1 MLKLEDQTR
10 PHNLSPLA
18 RWLRHTVAQPQVQLK
33 LRLRGNNLHL
43 LCEGNPCPD
52 VAIVTA
58 RLIQGLTQ
66 TPLASLLPADH
77 PPIYQVL
84 LYGRTTGS
92 QRPAWTE
99 LIYLNQ
105 LDRYLE
111 DLENRSERPELWDD
125 TTSATCVDR
134 PLGREPLTLVSAPTV
149 SQTLP
154 VTSTAIVVSNQ
165 SLARQGDP
173 DAIARYLSETLSALG
188 VSVTPKVRTI
198 RVSNPTPSH
207 QAQAIFLHPDR
218 TQRLCI
224 HCESTYRVDPAV
236 VAEPIATQL
245 RELNLSGY
253 RDALVFSQVRGES
266 QAEWVLRVDLTPP
279 AEMLREWARW
289 GDLVAL
295 TQIVSQALGMATTDV
310 SILQQETT
318 LYIFCKQGAENP
330 ARDVQAVGDRPS
342 HEAISNA
349 EATESRRH
357 LPKRPAPPVSPA
369 PDQATTK
376 AILTTLLTD
385 LAPQGAKAA
394 AIYGLAANT
403 TLPAVG
409 TEPALSTIPVWVDW
423 IDLPGAVHEAL
434 AVSTRTLAEQGDLLA
449 IVVLLT
455 RQLNPDLDQQLA
467 TGGTRVQVLRKGD
480 LIHVMTDAPRC
491 PRQSQVG
498 PLIARF
504 IRQLRLGGISG
515 VRVYGRRA
523 GQKRPRWCY
532 GVDFVPRNRL
542 VPEATPEFAAS
553 DAYVGD
559 LLASAGDLSL
569 AGPASG
575 ALSDLAALPTLGTV
589 ATQVCQTLIQRLQ
602 QTLIQ
607 WQLCVPRDD
616 AMAQRLTLAP
626 RQSLAVA
633 VVWGALGLVLTV
645 QMDWLLG
652 RALQAQTEVPSAI
665 AAIVDS
671 PNPPLSSP
679 KPSMGSW
686 PADTGGDLPL
696 SAAAGTVQPEP
707 GSIPL
712 SNPEQATTP
721 AAGLS
726 STPDRLSST
735 GKFDGNSGSLA
746 DAIAAPIAPLAGV
759 TLNPAQTPTDSPAF
773 NPSAFTRG
781 SYGEGMTEPAFPDPE
796 ATPAADRG
804 TALPASALQ
813 DTLKATAVIAAAPT
827 DYPSFGAQQLDQKL
841 ALYRYHLQTAG
852 PPDVLIIGSSRALR
866 GVDPTQLQQALQ
878 QPDRP
883 PLRVFNFGVN
893 GATAQVV
900 DLIVRQLLRPE
911 ELPRLII
918 WADGARAFNS
928 GRVDITFNAIA
939 VSDGYRQL
947 QAGTLPPLT
956 APSSST
962 LTGATPAPVPLPP
975 QSLAESYQQANTW
988 LSDRLAQASQIYRDR
1003 YQLKHWLGRQLN
1015 AIAAGVFPSPNP
1027 TVTTLPGQPP
1037 PSAEGAA
1044 MDAFVK
1050 QTKVDINGFL
1060 PLSVQFNP
1068 ATYYQQYARVSGSYD
1083 SDYANFTLVG
1093 EQHDALLN
1101 LLSWTR
1107 EQGVEVVF
1115 LNLPLT
1121 DTYLDPV
1128 RMDYER
1134 EFQAYLAQ
1142 QALTTGLL
1150 TRDWSQI
1157 WLQEYRYFSDPS
1169 HLNRYGAYAI
1179 SQRLA
1184 QDPRISWPSAPRGE

>member
-1 MLKLEDQTR
+1 MEQLHRPPIANQWLVQWGIAVMLKLEEHTR
-10 PHNLSPLA
+10 PQNLLPLA
-18 RWLRHTVAQPQVQLK
+18 RWLRQTLALPQVRLK
-33 LRLRGNNLHL
+33 LRVRGNNLHL

-52 VAIVTA
+52 VATVTA
-58 RLIQGLTQ
+58 KLIQGFTQ
-66 TPLASLLPADH
+66 TPLANLVPPGY

-84 LYGRTTGS
+84 LYGRTIGS

-111 DLENRSERPELWDD
+111 HLEALADRSAVGADD
-125 TTSATCVDR
+125 PPPHLPPAHGDA
-134 PLGREPLTLVSAPTV
+134 LALVSAPAPP
-149 SQTLP
+149 LAPP

-173 DAIARYLSETLSALG
+173 EAIARYLSETLSLLG
-188 VSVTPKVRTI
+188 VSVLPKVRTI
-198 RVSNPTPSH
+198 RVAATDTTH
-207 QAQAIFLHPDR
+207 HAQGIFLHPDR

-224 HCESTYRVDPAV
+224 YCESSYRVDPAV
-236 VAEPIATQL
+236 VADPIATQL
-245 RELNLSGY
+245 RGLGLSGY
-253 RDALVFSQVRGES
+253 RDALVFSQVRGEG

-279 AEMLREWARW
+279 EEMLREWARW
-289 GDLVAL
+289 GDLAAL
-295 TQIVSQALGMATTDV
+295 TQIVTQALGRAVQV

-318 LYIFCKQGAENP
+318 LYLFCKQFCQPGDDPGSGAT
-330 ARDVQAVGDRPS
+330 G
-342 HEAISNA
+342 I
-349 EATESRRH
+349 
-357 LPKRPAPPVSPA
+357 APIASPA
-369 PDQATTK
+369 PDQAVTK
-376 AILTTLLTD
+376 AILAPLLTE

-403 TLPAVG
+403 TLPAAG
-409 TEPALSTIPVWVDW
+409 SEPTLTTIPAWVDW
-423 IDLPGAVHEAL
+423 LDLPGSDHEAL
-434 AVSTRTLAEQGDLLA
+434 AVPTRTLAEQGDLLA

-455 RQLNPDLDQQLA
+455 RQLNPNLEQQLA
-467 TGGTRVQVLRKGD
+467 TGGIRVQVLRKGD

-498 PLIARF
+498 QSIAQF

-542 VPEATPEFAAS
+542 VPEAMPEFAAS

-559 LLASAGDLSL
+559 LLASTGDLSL
-569 AGPASG
+569 DAAATG
-575 ALSDLAALPTLGTV
+575 LFSDLDTGPKLGTV
-589 ATQVCQTLIQRLQ
+589 ITQIRQTLRQRLQ

-607 WQLCVPRDD
+607 WQLCVPRD
-616 AMAQRLTLAP
+616 APQPLALAP

-633 VVWGALGLVLTV
+633 IVWGALGLVLTV
-645 QMDWLLG
+645 QADWLLA
-652 RALQAQTEVPSAI
+652 RALNAQNPVASTASPALRVGSAAITDSPDTPTLPTAAPNSPTPIEAVPLPTATTSPTAGLPSSPSAVSDATPEEFPEGTGMG
-665 AAIVDS
+665 AAPAPD
-671 PNPPLSSP
+671 LS
-679 KPSMGSW
+679 
-686 PADTGGDLPL
+686 
-696 SAAAGTVQPEP
+696 
-707 GSIPL
+707 
-712 SNPEQATTP
+712 
-721 AAGLS
+721 AGLS
-726 STPDRLSST
+726 
-735 GKFDGNSGSLA
+735 
-746 DAIAAPIAPLAGV
+746 
-759 TLNPAQTPTDSPAF
+759 LNPASADRDDAAF
-773 NPSAFTRG
+773 NADGFTRQEPETTLETIADPWAKPMAEPGEQSAFR
-781 SYGEGMTEPAFPDPE
+781 E
-796 ATPAADRG
+796 ATRSGQP
-804 TALPASALQ
+804 PASDLQ

-827 DYPSFGAQQLDQKL
+827 DYPSFSAQQLDQKL
-841 ALYRYHLQTAG
+841 ALYRHHLQTTG
-852 PPDVLIIGSSRALR
+852 LPDVMIIGSSRALR

-878 QPDRP
+878 QPEQP

-911 ELPRLII
+911 ELPPLII

-928 GRVDITFNAIA
+928 GRVDITYNAIA

-947 QAGTLPPLT
+947 QAGILPPLT
-956 APSSST
+956 APS
-962 LTGATPAPVPLPP
+962 TPTIAAELGVPSPLPP
-975 QSLAESYQQANTW
+975 LSLADSYQQANQW
-988 LSDRLAQASQIYRDR
+988 LSDRLARLSMIYRDR
-1003 YQLKHWLGRQLN
+1003 YQLKNWLGQHLN
-1015 AIAAGVFPSPNP
+1015 TIATAVSPSPSDAAAS
-1027 TVTTLPGQPP
+1027 LPGQPP

-1050 QTKVDINGFL
+1050 QSKVDINGFL

-1068 ATYYQQYARVSGSYD
+1068 ATYYQQYARVSGTYD

-1093 EQHDALLN
+1093 QQHEALQN
-1101 LLSWTR
+1101 LLGWTR
-1107 EQGVEVVF
+1107 QHGVEVVF
-1115 LNLPLT
+1115 VNLPLT

-1142 QALTTGLL
+1142 QALTSGLL
-1150 TRDWSQI
+1150 VRDWSQI
-1157 WLQEYRYFSDPS
+1157 WLQEYPYFSDPS

-1184 QDPRISWPSAPRGE
+1184 QDPRIAWPHANRKAPF

>member
-1 MLKLEDQTR
+1 MLKLEEHTR
-10 PHNLSPLA
+10 PKNLSALA
-18 RWLRHTVAQPQVQLK
+18 RWLRHTVALPQVRLK
-33 LRLRGNNLHL
+33 LRVRGNNLHV

-52 VAIVTA
+52 VATVTA
-58 RLIQGLTQ
+58 KLIQGLTH
-66 TPLASLLPADH
+66 TPLSSLLPADY

-111 DLENRSERPELWDD
+111 HLEALADLPEEWAVAPPTL
-125 TTSATCVDR
+125 ADR
-134 PLGREPLTLVSAPTV
+134 PVGEPLTLVPPPAVPLTP
-149 SQTLP
+149 P
-154 VTSTAIVVSNQ
+154 VTSSAIVVSNQ

-188 VSVTPKVRTI
+188 VSVTPTVRT
-198 RVSNPTPSH
+198 VQVADPSTPH
-207 QAQAIFLHPDR
+207 HAQAIALHPER

-224 HCESTYRVDPAV
+224 YCESTYRVDPAV

-245 RELNLSGY
+245 RGLSLSGY

-279 AEMLREWARW
+279 DEMLREWARW

-295 TQIVSQALGMATTDV
+295 TRIVSEALGATVQGVQV

-318 LYIFCKQGAENP
+318 LYLFCKQGSPLGTDNP
-330 ARDVQAVGDRPS
+330 ASLTATGPAPEQAV
-342 HEAISNA
+342 
-349 EATESRRH
+349 
-357 LPKRPAPPVSPA
+357 
-369 PDQATTK
+369 TK
-376 AILTTLLTD
+376 AILAALLTD

-403 TLPAVG
+403 TLPAAG
-409 TEPALSTIPVWVDW
+409 TEPTLTTIPAWVDW
-423 IDLPGAVHEAL
+423 LDLPGTEHEAL

-455 RQLNPDLDQQLA
+455 RQLNPDLEQQLA

-480 LIHVMTDAPRC
+480 LIHVMADAPRC
-491 PRQSQVG
+491 PRQAQVG
-498 PLIARF
+498 QPIAHF

-542 VPEATPEFAAS
+542 VPEAMPEFAAS

-569 AGPASG
+569 AGTG
-575 ALSDLAALPTLGTV
+575 AGVFADLETGPKLATV
-589 ATQVCQTLIQRLQ
+589 VTQVRQTLRQRLQ
-602 QTLIQ
+602 QALIQ
-607 WQLCVPRDD
+607 WQLCVPRN
-616 AMAQRLTLAP
+616 AAQQPTLAP
-626 RQSLAVA
+626 HQSLAVA

-645 QMDWLLG
+645 QMDWVLG
-652 RALQAQTEVPSAI
+652 RALQAQIQTPGAI
-665 AAIVDS
+665 AAI
-671 PNPPLSSP
+671 
-679 KPSMGSW
+679 
-686 PADTGGDLPL
+686 
-696 SAAAGTVQPEP
+696 
-707 GSIPL
+707 
-712 SNPEQATTP
+712 
-721 AAGLS
+721 
-726 STPDRLSST
+726 
-735 GKFDGNSGSLA
+735 
-746 DAIAAPIAPLAGV
+746 
-759 TLNPAQTPTDSPAF
+759 TDSPAGAIAS
-773 NPSAFTRG
+773 PPTYPHHPPTPAPTDTTDRVPLPG
-781 SYGEGMTEPAFPDPE
+781 DGAGELASPLPMSGESGDQHSTASPIAAMPE
-796 ATPAADRG
+796 AFAGITLDPSEAGIDDEAFNAAGFTADQGGTLALPAPEPGDWDAAPPRG
-804 TALPASALQ
+804 DGPLPASALQ
-813 DTLKATAVIAAAPT
+813 DTLKATAIIAAAPT
-827 DYPSFGAQQLDQKL
+827 DYPSFSAQQLDQKL
-841 ALYRYHLQTAG
+841 ALYRHHLQTEG
-852 PPDVLIIGSSRALR
+852 PPDVMIIGSSRALR

-911 ELPRLII
+911 ELPPLII

-928 GRVDITFNAIA
+928 GRTDITYNAIA

-956 APSSST
+956 APANPSATSVST
-962 LTGATPAPVPLPP
+962 APVPLPP
-975 QSLAESYQQANTW
+975 QSLADSYQQANQW
-988 LSDRLAQASQIYRDR
+988 LSDRLAQVSTIYRDR
-1003 YQLKHWLGRQLN
+1003 YQLKNWLGHQLN
-1015 AIAAGVFPSPNP
+1015 AIAAGVQPHIRDGSAA
-1027 TVTTLPGQPP
+1027 LPGQPP

-1050 QTKVDINGFL
+1050 QAKVDIHGFL
-1060 PLSVQFNP
+1060 PIEAQFNP
-1068 ATYYQQYARVSGSYD
+1068 ATYYQQYARVSGTYD
-1083 SDYANFTLVG
+1083 SDYANFTLMG
-1093 EQHDALLN
+1093 QQHDALLN

-1107 EQGVEVVF
+1107 QHEVTVVF
-1115 LNLPLT
+1115 VNLPLT

-1128 RMDYER
+1128 RLEHER
-1134 EFQAYLAQ
+1134 EFQAYLTQ
-1142 QALTTGLL
+1142 QGLSTGLL
-1150 TRDWSQI
+1150 VRDWSQS
-1157 WLQEYRYFSDPS
+1157 WLQEYSYFSDPS

-1184 QDPRISWPSAPRGE
+1184 QDARIDWPQP

>member
-1 MLKLEDQTR
+1 MLKLEEQTH
-10 PHNLSPLA
+10 PHNLLPLA
-18 RWLRHTVAQPQVQLK
+18 RWLRHTVSQPQVRLK

-52 VAIVTA
+52 VATVTA
-58 RLIQGLTQ
+58 RLIQGFTQ
-66 TPLASLLPADH
+66 TPLASLLPADQ

-92 QRPAWTE
+92 QHPAWTE

-111 DLENRSERPELWDD
+111 HLEHLEHLTALPEVWDD
-125 TTSATCVDR
+125 VAIPALDDH
-134 PLGREPLTLVSAPTV
+134 PPGREPLTLVSAPAV
-149 SQTLP
+149 SQALP

-198 RVSNPTPSH
+198 RVSDPTPSH
-207 QAQAIFLHPDR
+207 HAQAIFLHPDR

-224 HCESTYRVDPAV
+224 YCESTYRVDPAV

-289 GDLVAL
+289 GDLAAL

-318 LYIFCKQGAENP
+318 LYIFCKQGAGNP
-330 ARDVQAVGDRPS
+330 GGDAQGGGNRHS
-342 HEAISNA
+342 HQGQPAAIAQCPPRS
-349 EATESRRH
+349 
-357 LPKRPAPPVSPA
+357 LPPTVSPA
-369 PDQATTK
+369 PEQATTK
-376 AILTTLLTD
+376 AILAALLTD

-394 AIYGLAANT
+394 AIYGLAAHT
-403 TLPAVG
+403 TLPAAG

-423 IDLPGAVHEAL
+423 LDLPGAAHEAL

-455 RQLNPDLDQQLA
+455 RQLNPNLEQQLA

-491 PRQSQVG
+491 PRQTQVG
-498 PLIARF
+498 PPIASF

-569 AGPASG
+569 AGPATG
-575 ALSDLAALPTLGTV
+575 ALSDLEAIPTLATIT
-589 ATQVCQTLIQRLQ
+589 TQVRQTLIQRLQ

-607 WQLCVPRDD
+607 WQLCVPRD
-616 AMAQRLTLAP
+616 AVATPPLSLAP
-626 RQSLAVA
+626 RQTLAVA

-652 RALQAQTEVPSAI
+652 RALQAQTQVPGAI

-671 PNPPLSSP
+671 PNTPVSSPNPPVGSLPADEAIVPPLLADGDTAQTEPETIPLPNPDSTTIPASGLSP
-679 KPSMGSW
+679 TVAPEG
-686 PADTGGDLPL
+686 PADD
-696 SAAAGTVQPEP
+696 V
-707 GSIPL
+707 
-712 SNPEQATTP
+712 P
-721 AAGLS
+721 A
-726 STPDRLSST
+726 P
-735 GKFDGNSGSLA
+735 A
-746 DAIAAPIAPLAGV
+746 DALAGV
-759 TLNPAQTPTDSPAF
+759 TLNNAAPSVDSPAF
-773 NPSAFTRG
+773 NAAGFTRG
-781 SYGEGMTEPAFPDPE
+781 SYGGGMMAPDPSDTE
-796 ATPAADRG
+796 ATPASHSG
-804 TALPASALQ
+804 TALPASAPQ

-841 ALYRYHLQTAG
+841 ALYRHHLQTAG

-866 GVDPTQLQQALQ
+866 GVDPTQLQAALQ

-947 QAGTLPPLT
+947 QAGSLPPLT
-956 APSSST
+956 APANST
-962 LTGATPAPVPLPP
+962 PTGVTAASVPLPP

-988 LSDRLAQASQIYRDR
+988 LSDRLAQASKIYRDR

-1015 AIAAGVFPSPNP
+1015 AIAAVVQPSHNP
-1027 TVTTLPGQPP
+1027 AATTLPGQPP

-1050 QTKVDINGFL
+1050 QSKVDINGFL

-1093 EQHDALLN
+1093 QQQDALLN

-1107 EQGVEVVF
+1107 KHGVEVVF

-1134 EFQAYLAQ
+1134 KFQAYLAQ
-1142 QALTTGLL
+1142 QGLTTGLL

-1157 WLQEYRYFSDPS
+1157 WLQEYPYFSDPS

-1184 QDPRISWPSAPRGE
+1184 QDPRISWPSGPRGE

>member
-1 MLKLEDQTR
+1 MLKLEEHTR
-10 PHNLSPLA
+10 TQNLLPLA
-18 RWLRHTVAQPQVQLK
+18 RWLRQTLALPQVRLK
-33 LRLRGNNLHL
+33 LRVRGNNLHI
-43 LCEGNPCPD
+43 LCEGYPCPD
-52 VAIVTA
+52 VTTVTA
-58 RLIQGLTQ
+58 KLIQGFTQ
-66 TPLASLLPADH
+66 TPLSSLLPSDY

-84 LYGRTTGS
+84 LYGRTLGS
-92 QRPAWTE
+92 QRPGWTE

-111 DLENRSERPELWDD
+111 HLE
-125 TTSATCVDR
+125 ACVDQAEVKADDAIAR
-134 PLGREPLTLVSAPTV
+134 PAGQGDALALASPPV
-149 SQTLP
+149 LP

-173 DAIARYLSETLSALG
+173 EAIARYLSETLSLLG
-188 VSVTPKVRTI
+188 VSVLPRVRTV
-198 RVSNPTPSH
+198 RVAATDTTH
-207 QAQAIFLHPDR
+207 HAQGICLHPDR

-224 HCESTYRVDPAV
+224 YCESSYRVDPAV

-245 RELNLSGY
+245 RGLGLSGY
-253 RDALVFSQVRGES
+253 RDALVFSQVRGEG

-289 GDLVAL
+289 GDLAAL
-295 TQIVSQALGMATTDV
+295 TQIVTQALGQATVQV

-318 LYIFCKQGAENP
+318 LYLFCKQSCQPADASGPAE
-330 ARDVQAVGDRPS
+330 
-342 HEAISNA
+342 
-349 EATESRRH
+349 T
-357 LPKRPAPPVSPA
+357 VSPAIASSA
-369 PDQATTK
+369 PDQAATR
-376 AILTTLLTD
+376 AILAPLLTE

-394 AIYGLAANT
+394 AIYGLVANT
-403 TLPAVG
+403 TLPAAG
-409 TEPALSTIPVWVDW
+409 SAPTLTTIPAWVDW
-423 IDLPGAVHEAL
+423 LDLPGADHEAL
-434 AVSTRTLAEQGDLLA
+434 AVPTRTLAEQGDLLA

-455 RQLNPDLDQQLA
+455 RQLNPNLDQQLA
-467 TGGTRVQVLRKGD
+467 TGGIRVQVLRKGD

-498 PLIARF
+498 QPIAQF

-542 VPEATPEFAAS
+542 VPEAMPEFAAS

-559 LLASAGDLSL
+559 LLASRGDLSL
-569 AGPASG
+569 DG
-575 ALSDLAALPTLGTV
+575 AVTSLFSDLDTGPKLGTV
-589 ATQVCQTLIQRLQ
+589 ITQIRQTLRQRLE

-607 WQLCVPRDD
+607 WQLCVPRD
-616 AMAQRLTLAP
+616 AQPLTLDP

-633 VVWGALGLVLTV
+633 IVWGALGLVLTI
-645 QMDWLLG
+645 QADWLLA
-652 RALQAQTEVPSAI
+652 RVLNAQNPAAQTASPSLRVGS
-665 AAIVDS
+665 AAITDS
-671 PNPPLSSP
+671 P
-679 KPSMGSW
+679 
-686 PADTGGDLPL
+686 DTPTL
-696 SAAAGTVQPEP
+696 SATTLDSPTAAV
-707 GSIPL
+707 PL
-712 SNPEQATTP
+712 PTTAPASTGALPPSHAVVSDAPPAGLPDDAGGINTTP
-721 AAGLS
+721 EADITAGLS
-726 STPDRLSST
+726 LNAAS
-735 GKFDGNSGSLA
+735 A
-746 DAIAAPIAPLAGV
+746 DIDEG
-759 TLNPAQTPTDSPAF
+759 AF
-773 NPSAFTRG
+773 NADAFTRQEPG
-781 SYGEGMTEPAFPDPE
+781 IALGMLADPWAEPVAPGARFPSEG
-796 ATPAADRG
+796 ATQTGQTR
-804 TALPASALQ
+804 PASDLQ

-841 ALYRYHLQTAG
+841 ALYRHHLQTAG
-852 PPDVLIIGSSRALR
+852 PPDVMIIGSSRALR

-878 QPDRP
+878 QPEQP

-911 ELPRLII
+911 ELPPLII

-928 GRVDITFNAIA
+928 GRVDITYNAIA
-939 VSDGYRQL
+939 ASDGYRQL
-947 QAGTLPPLT
+947 QAGILPPLT
-956 APSSST
+956 TPSSPTIAAEPGVPS
-962 LTGATPAPVPLPP
+962 PLPP
-975 QSLAESYQQANTW
+975 LSLADSYQQANQW
-988 LSDRLAQASQIYRDR
+988 LSDRLARLSMIYRDR
-1003 YQLKHWLGRQLN
+1003 YQLKNWLGQHLN
-1015 AIAAGVFPSPNP
+1015 TIATAVSPNP
-1027 TVTTLPGQPP
+1027 GNAAASLQGQSP

-1050 QTKVDINGFL
+1050 QSKVDINGFL

-1068 ATYYQQYARVSGSYD
+1068 ATYYQQYARVSGTYD

-1093 EQHDALLN
+1093 QQHEALQN

-1107 EQGVEVVF
+1107 QHGVEVVF
-1115 LNLPLT
+1115 VNLPLT

-1142 QALTTGLL
+1142 QALTSGLL
-1150 TRDWSQI
+1150 VRDWSQS
-1157 WLQEYRYFSDPS
+1157 WLQEYPYFSDPS

-1184 QDPRISWPSAPRGE
+1184 QDPRIAWPHANRKAPF